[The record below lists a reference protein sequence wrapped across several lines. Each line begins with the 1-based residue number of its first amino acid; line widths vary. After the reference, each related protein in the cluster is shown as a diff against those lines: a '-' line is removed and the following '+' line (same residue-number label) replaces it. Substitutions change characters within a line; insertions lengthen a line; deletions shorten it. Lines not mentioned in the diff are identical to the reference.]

1 MASWGRELED
11 VFEGTE
17 VGKRGGGVGDR
28 IESSKT
34 WAVGT
39 ATQLPKITKP
49 GSMRAHARL

>member
-1 MASWGRELED
+1 MAAWARELED

-34 WAVGT
+34 WVVGT

-49 GSMRAHARL
+49 EP